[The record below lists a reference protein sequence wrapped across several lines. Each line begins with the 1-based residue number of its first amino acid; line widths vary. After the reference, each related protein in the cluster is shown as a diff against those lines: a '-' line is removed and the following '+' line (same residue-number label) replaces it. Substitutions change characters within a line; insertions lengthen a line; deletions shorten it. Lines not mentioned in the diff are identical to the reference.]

1 MLALNYHLCMGIL
14 FFLMANVIAWFQ
26 FNGQFLWDTWR
37 DNPFLT
43 NLLLAVPTGMCFW
56 YAIRHIFL
64 YSGEYWSSKLIGF
77 GVSNFV
83 FAILTWIHLGESIF
97 TLKTTLCLVLASA
110 IMAIQIFM
118 K

>member
-83 FAILTWIHLGESIF
+83 FAILTYAFLKESMF
-97 TLKTTLCLVLASA
+97 TPKTLMCLILASF
-110 IMAIQIFM
+110 IIAIQIFW